1 MYIPSKILE
10 YFKYYW
16 VDNNLIKTLLKYT
29 SEIACSFLHCS
40 HYVQVGWIGSWFMVA
55 NTGEHHIALYD
66 NSFFLAKFLFVLQI
80 TEMLEFLFLFLF
92 PWHFRKK
99 FSSIVS
105 IIKWHIADNRSICTL
120 GHQTSYNRNWLKNAD
135 WEIGNWVV
143 SKIKILLSHL
153 LQDVFGKSLRD
164 YM

>member
-1 MYIPSKILE
+1 MYQAKFWSISSTIEPN
-10 YFKYYW
+10 
-16 VDNNLIKTLLKYT
+16 NNLIKTLLKYT
-29 SEIACSFLHCS
+29 SKIACSFLHCS

-55 NTGEHHIALYD
+55 NTELSTTLFD
-66 NSFFLAKFLFVLQI
+66 NSFFPGKISLCTANHRNVRILISFFS
-80 TEMLEFLFLFLF
+80 
-92 PWHFRKK
+92 WHFRKK

-153 LQDVFGKSLRD
+153 L
-164 YM
+164 